1 MTGTVLLTDDEI
13 VAVCAVDGRPW
24 PLGLMTVEPTAV
36 EMAKAGM
43 RGMRS
48 LLVRR
53 YAAQGTAE
61 TPPVMD
67 TLVARYVA
75 AFLDTDRR
83 VGAYVAPSSDPVTL
97 GGASVTAVRSGED
110 WLLDAA
116 TAAGVHSLRTVS
128 AEGVVE
134 ALLGLVERAEAGQ
147 LFSGADDP
155 TRWVCVAALDSGL
168 HVVGGDGATAT
179 LVRQEI
185 LGDRLPQS

>member
-1 MTGTVLLTDDEI
+1 MTDTVLLTDDEI

-53 YAAQGTAE
+53 YADQGSADA
-61 TPPVMD
+61 PAVMD
-67 TLVARYVA
+67 TVVARYVA
-75 AFLDTDRR
+75 AFLDADRR

-110 WLLDAA
+110 WLLDST
-116 TAAGVHSLRTVS
+116 TAAGVHALRMAS
-128 AEGVVE
+128 ADEAVE
-134 ALLGLVERAEAGQ
+134 AILGLVDKAEQDELFAEAE
-147 LFSGADDP
+147 DP
-155 TRWVCVAALDSGL
+155 ARWICVAALNSAL
-168 HVVGGDGATAT
+168 HVVAGDGVTASR
-179 LVRQEI
+179 VRQEI
-185 LGDRLPQS
+185 LGEPVLQS